1 MSTPGILDDHQ
12 RQVFLDN
19 LVGGTA
25 AHLTLGP
32 GITVCAQNAGTQP
45 GVALLVAREALQTGQ
60 LQQALERRFE
70 QALAFDGCFIYL
82 DAQNALVIWHALPAA
97 RNTLDKIF
105 SRMLSLANLGALDA
119 PSSR

>member
-82 DAQNALVIWHALPAA
+82 DAQDTLVIWHALPATTSA
-97 RNTLDKIF
+97 ADRVL
-105 SRMLSLANLGALDA
+105 SRMLTLASLQALDTG
-119 PSSR
+119 STR